1 MHLIAF
7 SVGYF
12 CLIGNQ
18 KFMLFYIF
26 IFLNFKFNNSYKF
39 REKMRKFRENA
50 KCENFVKTMNFIA
63 ATINSSKEL
72 VESMRN
78 FHETIYPSR

>member
-1 MHLIAF
+1 
-7 SVGYF
+7 
-12 CLIGNQ
+12 
-18 KFMLFYIF
+18 
-26 IFLNFKFNNSYKF
+26 
-39 REKMRKFRENA
+39 MRKFRENT

-78 FHETIYPSR
+78 FHETIYPSRWKP